1 MALRVILAGVSRL
14 TVTIIA
20 KDEATRIADAL
31 TSVAWAD
38 ERLVIDSGSRDDTVA
53 IATPLATRVEVRPW
67 PGYGAQKNAAADL
80 ATHDWILSLDA
91 DERVTPSLAAEI
103 QRVLADPSPAA
114 AYRMPRVTWYL
125 GHWIRTTD
133 WYPDRAPRLYDRR
146 RARWRTEPVHESLEV
161 DGAIA
166 DLAGE
171 LEHRPYDDVSDHL
184 ARMDTYT
191 TLAAR
196 QMLTRGRV
204 ARARHLLGHPVAAFF
219 RNYIARGGFRQGTTG
234 LVVSLLNATYV
245 LLKFVK
251 LFELQAS
258 SRSGDTRPPR

>member
-1 MALRVILAGVSRL
+1 MSRL

-20 KDEATRIADAL
+20 KDEADRIADAL

-38 ERLVIDSGSRDDTVA
+38 ERLVIDGGSTDDTVA

-80 ATHDWILSLDA
+80 AAHDWILSLDA
-91 DERVTPSLAAEI
+91 DERVTPALADEI
-103 QRVLADPSPAA
+103 RRVLAAPTAA

-125 GHWIRTTD
+125 GRWIRTTD
-133 WYPDRAPRLYDRR
+133 WYPDRALRLYDRR
-146 RARWRTEPVHESLEV
+146 RARWGSEPVHESLQV
-161 DGAIA
+161 DGPVA
-166 DLAGE
+166 DLSGE

-184 ARMDTYT
+184 ARMDRYT

-196 QMLTRGRV
+196 QMHASGRR
-204 ARARHLLGHPVAAFF
+204 AGARHLLGHPVAAFL
-219 RNYIARGGFRQGTTG
+219 RNYVARGGFRQGLTG

-251 LFELQAS
+251 LYELQAA
-258 SRSGDTRPPR
+258 SRPRGPQASR